1 MVHLKRMSF
10 GFIERVSRA
19 FIGFMILIISFSVAI
34 STETFATMHFVAMYP
49 LLTALVAWDPVYIVI
64 ELLRER
70 LIEYSLFH

>member
-1 MVHLKRMSF
+1 MVRLHRLSV

-19 FIGFMILIISFSVAI
+19 FIGFMILIISFTLAI

-64 ELLRER
+64 ELLRQR
-70 LIEYSLFH
+70 IIEYSLFH

>member
-1 MVHLKRMSF
+1 MLRLRRMSV
-10 GFIERVSRA
+10 GFIERISRA
-19 FIGFMILIISFSVAI
+19 FIGLMILIISFSFAI

-70 LIEYSLFH
+70 IIEYTLFH